1 MYSILIVDD
10 EAIERNG
17 IKFLI
22 KKYNFGLNISEAGN
36 GKDALKYLKNNKI
49 DILFTDVK
57 MPFMDGLELSREA
70 RALYPKLIIIIFS
83 GYGEFEYAKTAISL
97 EVSDYI
103 LKPIDVNEFQ
113 HTIQKVIT
121 EIDIHR
127 QEEKK
132 NNFSLK
138 YEKQYI
144 LFNLINGTPPETLMS
159 ELKLFSNIDFIE
171 DYKRMFLLEFN
182 QPFFEKFYGTF
193 FESLNYIVNDDFDYV
208 NFNSY
213 QSVLLYHGTK
223 RLDFLNTAQK
233 IYDLIYKKYG
243 THCYIALSHSLC
255 GSKNIADEFSLL
267 EQCLENK
274 FFILNSYIF
283 SLDGASTHTT
293 SNSEID
299 KELMNCITYDIE
311 VKDCNNLKN
320 HIETLCE
327 THKKNNNYSYL
338 YVMFIFSNLLKEIYK
353 AIPKYNE
360 ADLSQGVE
368 KIYKSNNFDNIKEIL
383 IEAVNNL
390 ENSQPE
396 LEFSHREIELVK
408 KYIYEH
414 FDSSLSLKELADYT
428 YLTPNYLSYIFKK
441 ETGSGLNKFIK
452 SHRMERAKYLLENT
466 SMKIF
471 NISQSIGYTNVS
483 YFCQSFREYY
493 GVSPDKYRQKEEGG
507 TV

>member
-1 MYSILIVDD
+1 MYNILIVDD

-22 KKYNFGLNISEAGN
+22 KKYNFELNINEAEN
-36 GKDALKYLKNNKI
+36 GRDALKYLKNNKI

-57 MPFMDGLELSREA
+57 MPFIDGLELSKQARE
-70 RALYPKLIIIIFS
+70 LYPKLIIIIFS

-97 EVSDYI
+97 EVRDYI
-103 LKPIDVNEFQ
+103 LKPINVNEFQ
-113 HTIQKVIT
+113 NTIQKVIS
-121 EIDIHR
+121 ELDVHK

-132 NNFSLK
+132 NNFSLN

-159 ELKLFSNIDFIE
+159 ESKLFSNIDFIE

-193 FESLNYIVNDDFDYV
+193 FKSLSSIINNDFDYI

-223 RLDFLNTAQK
+223 CLEYIKTAQK
-233 IYDLIYKKYG
+233 IYDFIYKNYN
-243 THCYIALSHSLC
+243 THCYIAISHSLC
-255 GSKNIADEFSLL
+255 GSKNIADEFLLL
-267 EQCLENK
+267 EECLENK
-274 FFILNSYIF
+274 FFALNSYIYT
-283 SLDGASTHTT
+283 LDGNQTQIT
-293 SNSEID
+293 SNSEVD
-299 KELMNCITYDIE
+299 KEIMNCINYDIE
-311 VKDCNNLKN
+311 VKDCNNLKK

-327 THKKNNNYSYL
+327 IYKKNNNNSYL
-338 YVMFIFSNLLKEIYK
+338 YIMFIFSNLLKEIYK
-353 AIPKYNE
+353 VIPKYNE
-360 ADLSQGVE
+360 MDLSQGVE

-383 IEAVNNL
+383 MEAIYQL
-390 ENSQPE
+390 KISQPE
-396 LEFSHREIELVK
+396 PEFSHREIELVK

-441 ETGSGLNKFIK
+441 ETGFGLNKFIK
-452 SHRMERAKYLLENT
+452 SHRMKRAKYLLENT
-466 SMKIF
+466 TMKIL